1 MNRYAVFLNGPIGVG
16 KSSLGLALADVLAG
30 EFVDGDDYVDSDRP
44 WFCSI
49 LRTSQ
54 AVVNKGLAVLKTHP
68 FVVIGYPLGRTT
80 WIYYKRRFSDEGVAP
95 IFIGLRA
102 TYEGITADARGRQFT
117 NAERERIKVMISE
130 GYGTQPF
137 NDFFVDT
144 DKASLEDTLQIL
156 ASKVMRAADPDG
168 RRFSH

>member
-1 MNRYAVFLNGPIGVG
+1 
-16 KSSLGLALADVLAG
+16 
-30 EFVDGDDYVDSDRP
+30 
-44 WFCSI
+44 
-49 LRTSQ
+49 
-54 AVVNKGLAVLKTHP
+54 
-68 FVVIGYPLGRTT
+68 
-80 WIYYKRRFSDEGVAP
+80 
-95 IFIGLRA
+95 
-102 TYEGITADARGRQFT
+102 
-117 NAERERIKVMISE
+117 MISE